1 MNRSEYYKQWR
12 TKKLLEDPEG
22 FRASEKKSRDKQKNK
37 NPDAQREY
45 FRTKAAERRAQKRD
59 EILEYRRQWYAK
71 NKGKINEQKKMRRRL
86 ETQEECDKRKKY
98 DRKRREENPE
108 KLKAWMK
115 SWRDRNPN
123 WAAEYYQKN
132 KKKKDGQT
140 LEWRRKNCES
150 LQAKDRKRYAEDIA
164 YCMKRRLSA
173 RLRVAFNRAMVKK
186 TANTMDLVCCD
197 SDFLLSHIESK
208 FLPGMT
214 WANRSEWHI
223 DHIKPCASFDL
234 TQKDQQKACFCW
246 SNLQPLWGADNCSKG
261 DKITDP

>member
-1 MNRSEYYKQWR
+1 M
-12 TKKLLEDPEG
+12 
-22 FRASEKKSRDKQKNK
+22 KKSTYQSMIERIGLEATRAYFKEKAKARRD
-37 NPDAQREY
+37 RLGE
-45 FRTKAAERRAQKRD
+45 
-59 EILEYRRQWYAK
+59 EYRDY
-71 NKGKINEQKKMRRRL
+71 RRSL
-86 ETQEECDKRKKY
+86 
-98 DRKRREENPE
+98 
-108 KLKAWMK
+108 
-115 SWRDRNPN
+115 
-123 WAAEYYQKN
+123 YQKN
-132 KKKKDGQT
+132 KCHIQSTKRSWRANRTDDQRAKDKKYDQERRANNPEKVKTWMDNWRSKSADHCKQYYETNKKKILSKT
-140 LEWRRKNCES
+140 TEWRRKNRVT

-186 TANTMDLVCCD
+186 TANTMDLVGCD

-234 TQKDQQKACFCW
+234 TQKDQQKACFHW

-261 DKITDP
+261 DKITAP